1 MIKLGIT
8 GGIASGK
15 SMVTKILS
23 TMGIPSYLTDDRA
36 KVLMKQSPD
45 IKRKLIELLGEEVY
59 IGGELNKKV
68 LANFLFASNENATLI
83 NNIVH
88 PVVKEDFIAWV
99 KMHEDYP
106 LVAMECAI
114 LIEAN
119 FIDAV
124 DVSVLVYAPLDVRI
138 ERAIKRDAST
148 RNLIEQRIKAQY
160 PESKKIKHVDY
171 LIENDG
177 ESLLLP
183 QVYKLLE
190 DLDIN

>member
-106 LVAMECAI
+106 LVVMECAI